1 MAFTLYLLM
10 RMIVLNYLLNNYM
23 FKTLSL
29 GILFVFL
36 IGCQTEQIKFPET
49 SEIVGLASPIYIGLQ
64 ETEVNLED
72 YFLNFDQIDSLSI
85 PDQLIGELSEDKKHL
100 TLIPDTNNLPHL
112 MVLKVW
118 FNDFPYS
125 ILLKKTRKLKYLFTF
140 DPGNKNYDE
149 VQITGE
155 INGWNPKESHL
166 QLTENGWEIPLE
178 LYPGKY
184 QYQLVLDGEWVL
196 DPDNPEI
203 EENNLGGTNSVLKV
217 GNNGPNQSPE
227 IYTYNFEEN
236 LISLG
241 IQNNAK
247 KVIVFWQNYQ
257 LLQEQIIFKDNFVT
271 LALPFEARKYERSW
285 LRVWAENE
293 YGTSN
298 DVLIPLNK
306 LMVVD
311 KSNQLHRDDWEA
323 SVFYFL
329 MIDRFNNG
337 LLDNDYPVDDP
348 DILPKANY
356 YGGDIVGVT
365 NKIKDGYFKELGINT
380 IWLSPI
386 TQNPLEAYGLWPEP
400 LTKFSGYHGYW
411 PVTLSTIDFRFGTDE
426 ELKTLIKTAHKNDF
440 NIILDF
446 VSNHVHEKN
455 PIYQEH
461 PEWATDLYLPD
472 GTLNTEK
479 WDEYRLTT
487 WFDTF
492 LPTLDLENPE
502 VTDIISDSAVYWIKK
517 YQMDGFR
524 HDATKHIPEIYWRAL
539 TKKLKEEVV
548 IPENKRI
555 YQVGET
561 YGNRE
566 LIGSY
571 INTGMLDGQF
581 DFGVYD
587 AAVSVFA
594 KDNEPFEKLMGSL
607 KESLDHYGY
616 HNLMGY
622 ISGNQDKP
630 RFISLAGGDLKFD
643 EDSKLAGWTREIG
656 VGNTVSYKKLQSL
669 NAFNLTIPGIPT
681 IYYGDEIGMPGAND
695 PDNRRMMQFEG
706 LNSEEELTKAI
717 TKELI
722 QLRRNNLCLTFG
734 DFKVLHMDA
743 YSLVYIRSYFDKTA
757 IIVFNK
763 SNKPLQLLFEIPS
776 RFKNAEFKSNFST
789 ELDLNEADMEIIIE
803 GNSFDIITN

>member
-1 MAFTLYLLM
+1 MLK
-10 RMIVLNYLLNNYM
+10 VLSFNVLII
-23 FKTLSL
+23 F
-29 GILFVFL
+29 LF
-36 IGCQTEQIKFPET
+36 GCQPKQINFPKT
-49 SEIVGLASPIYIGLQ
+49 PDIVGLASPVYLNLQ
-64 ETEVNLED
+64 DTEINLED
-72 YFLNFDQIDSLSI
+72 YFLNFDQIDSLSV
-85 PDQLIGELSEDKKHL
+85 PEQLNGELSMDKKYL
-100 TLIPDTNNLPHL
+100 TLKPNTADLPHL

-118 FNDFPYS
+118 VKDFPYS
-125 ILLKKTRKLKYLFTF
+125 ILLKKSKKINYLFTF
-140 DPGNKNYDE
+140 DPGNKNYKQ
-149 VQITGE
+149 VQIAGE
-155 INGWNPKESHL
+155 INGWNPKDSHL
-166 QLTENGWEIPLE
+166 QSKDKKWQIPLE
-178 LYPGKY
+178 LDPGKY
-184 QYQLVLDGEWVL
+184 QYQLVLDGEWVI
-196 DPDNPEI
+196 DPNNPEQAD
-203 EENNLGGTNSVLKV
+203 NNIGGTNSVLTIGEKTDDLTP
-217 GNNGPNQSPE
+217 G
-227 IYTYNFEEN
+227 IYTYKFEEN
-236 LISLG
+236 FISLG

-257 LLQEQIIFKDNFVT
+257 ISEEKIIFKDNFIT
-271 LALPFEARKYERSW
+271 LSLPSEARKYDRSW

-293 YGTSN
+293 YGPAN
-298 DVLIPLNK
+298 DVLIPLK
-306 LMVVD
+306 RLMVVD
-311 KSNQLHRDDWEA
+311 NATQLNRHDWEA

-337 LLDNDYPVDDP
+337 TRDNDFPVNDP
-348 DILPKANY
+348 EILPKANY
-356 YGGDIVGVT
+356 YGGDIVGIT
-365 NKIKDGYFKELGINT
+365 NKIKNGYFEDLGINT

-386 TQNPLEAYGLWPEP
+386 TQNPLDAYGLWPEP
-400 LTKFSGYHGYW
+400 RTKFSGYHGYW
-411 PVTLSTIDFRFGTDE
+411 PVSLSTVDFRFGTDE
-426 ELKTLIKTAHKNDF
+426 ELKTLIETAHQHDL

-446 VSNHVHEKN
+446 VANHVHKMN

-502 VTDIISDSAVYWIKK
+502 VTDIISDSAVFWIKK

-524 HDATKHIPEIYWRAL
+524 HDATKHIPEIFWRTL
-539 TKKLKEEVV
+539 TKKLKKEVI
-548 IPENKRI
+548 IPQNKRI

-571 INTGMLDGQF
+571 INSGMLDGQF

-594 KDNEPFEKLMGSL
+594 KDNESFEKLIGSL
-607 KESLDHYGY
+607 KESLEHYGY

-643 EDSKLAGWTREIG
+643 EDAKLAGWTREIG
-656 VGNTVSYKKLQSL
+656 VGDPVAYKKLQSL

-695 PDNRRMMQFEG
+695 PDNRRMMQFDG
-706 LNSEEELTKAI
+706 LKPEEKLTKGI
-717 TKELI
+717 TKDLI
-722 QLRRNNLCLTFG
+722 QLRRENLSLTYG
-734 DFKVLHMDA
+734 DFNILHWDA
-743 YSLVYIRSYFDKTA
+743 YTLVYMRSYFDKTT
-757 IIVFNK
+757 IIIFNK
-763 SNKPLQLLFEIPS
+763 SKKPLPVLIKIPA
-776 RFKNAEFKSNFST
+776 RFKNEDFRSNFDAEF
-789 ELDLNEADMEIIIE
+789 DLHDTDMKIFIE

>member
-1 MAFTLYLLM
+1 
-10 RMIVLNYLLNNYM
+10 
-23 FKTLSL
+23 
-29 GILFVFL
+29 
-36 IGCQTEQIKFPET
+36 EQVKFPET
-49 SEIVGLASPIYIGLQ
+49 SEIIGLASPVYLNLQ
-64 ETEVNLED
+64 ETVINLED
-72 YFLNFDQIDSLSI
+72 YFLNYNQIDSLSI
-85 PDQLIGELSEDKKHL
+85 PEHLIGELSADKKYL
-100 TLIPDTNNLPHL
+100 TLNPNTDNLPHF

-118 FNDFPYS
+118 IQDFPYS
-125 ILLKKTRKLKYLFTF
+125 ILLKKTRKINYLFTF
-140 DPGNKNYDE
+140 DPGNHNYKQ
-149 VQITGE
+149 VQITGD
-155 INGWNPKESHL
+155 INGWNPKDSHL
-166 QLTENGWEIPLE
+166 QSKDNKWQIPLE

-184 QYQLVLDGEWVL
+184 HYQIVLDGEWVL
-196 DPDNPEI
+196 DPNNPEQ
-203 EENNLGGTNSVLKV
+203 EENNLGGTNSVLYI
-217 GNNGPNQSPE
+217 GENTDNLTPI
-227 IYTYNFEEN
+227 IYTYKFEEN

-241 IQNNAK
+241 IQNSAK

-257 LLQEQIIFKDNFVT
+257 LPQEQIIFKDNFIT
-271 LALPFEARKYERSW
+271 LSLPSEARKHDRSW
-285 LRVWAENE
+285 IRVWAENE
-293 YGTSN
+293 YGPAN
-298 DVLIPLNK
+298 DILIPLNK

-311 KSNQLHRDDWEA
+311 NANQLNRHDWEA

-337 LLDNDYPVDDP
+337 TKENDFPVDDQE
-348 DILPKANY
+348 ILPKANY
-356 YGGDIVGVT
+356 YGGDLVGIT
-365 NKIKDGYFKELGINT
+365 NKIEDGYFEELGINT

-400 LTKFSGYHGYW
+400 RTKFSGYHGYW
-411 PVTLSTIDFRFGTDE
+411 PVSLSTVDFRFGTDE
-426 ELKTLIKTAHKNDF
+426 ELKTLVETAHQHDF

-502 VTDIISDSAVYWIKK
+502 VTDIISDSAVFWIKN
-517 YQMDGFR
+517 YHMDGFR
-524 HDATKHIPEIYWRAL
+524 HDATKHIPEMFWRTL
-539 TKKLKEEVV
+539 TKKLKEEVI
-548 IPENKRI
+548 IPQNKRI

-571 INTGMLDGQF
+571 INSGMLDGQF

-594 KDNEPFEKLMGSL
+594 KDNVPFEKLNGSL
-607 KESLDHYGY
+607 KESLDHYGH

-630 RFISLAGGDLKFD
+630 RFISLAGGDVKFD
-643 EDSKLAGWTREIG
+643 EVAKLAGWTREIG
-656 VGNTVSYKKLQSL
+656 VGDPVAYKKLQSL

-681 IYYGDEIGMPGAND
+681 IYYGDEMGMPGAND
-695 PDNRRMMQFEG
+695 PDNRRMMQFNE
-706 LNSEEELTKAI
+706 LKPEEKETKEI
-717 TKELI
+717 TKDLI
-722 QLRRNNLCLTFG
+722 QLRRENLCLTFG
-734 DFKVLHMDA
+734 DFNVLHMDA
-743 YSLVYIRSYFDKTA
+743 YTMVYMLSYFDKTA

-763 SNKPLQLLFEIPS
+763 STKPLPVLVKIPS
-776 RFKNAEFKSNFST
+776 RFKNTDFKSNFNA
-789 ELDLNEADMEIIIE
+789 EFDLHETDMKIFIE